1 MTEFT
6 KEAWDRNTERYQ
18 TILDMP
24 FNQELCAGT
33 LPQETF
39 KYYMIQDAHY
49 LEGFA
54 RALAVAAAK
63 GITTDHIIQFSSSAH
78 TAIVVE
84 RSLHQEYFDI
94 FGVSRESF
102 RSTEPSPECELYT
115 SYLTKLAYQAS
126 YEVLIAGLLPCFWIY
141 AEVGKHIHQRAATNN
156 PYQAWINTY
165 ASEEFEAG
173 VQRVMDVTNSVAAE
187 TTQAVREE
195 MHLAFKRATQLEWMF
210 WDSAYHQRTWPL

>member
-1 MTEFT
+1 MKTFAQQ
-6 KEAWDRNTERYQ
+6 AWDKNASRYQ
-18 TILDMP
+18 AILDMP
-24 FNQELCAGT
+24 FNQELCDGE

-63 GITTDHIIQFSSSAH
+63 GITTEHIIQFSSSAH

-84 RSLHQEYFDI
+84 RSLHQEYFDT
-94 FGVSRESF
+94 FGVSEDAF
-102 RSTEPSPECELYT
+102 RLTEPSPECELYT
-115 SYLTKLAYQAS
+115 SYLTKLAYQAP
-126 YEVLIAGLLPCFWIY
+126 YEALIAGLLPCFWIY
-141 AEVGKHIHQRAATNN
+141 AEVGKHIHQRAAPDN
-156 PYQAWINTY
+156 PYQEWINTY

-173 VQRVMDVTNSVAAE
+173 VQRVIEVTNSVAAE
-187 TTQAVREE
+187 ATQTTRDA
-195 MHLAFKRATQLEWMF
+195 MHLAFTRATQLEWMF

>member
-1 MTEFT
+1 MMKFT
-6 KEAWDRNTERYQ
+6 KEEWNRNAERYQ

-24 FNQELCAGT
+24 FNQELCGGT
-33 LPQETF
+33 LPQQTF

-54 RALAVAAAK
+54 RALAVEAAK
-63 GITTDHIIQFSSSAH
+63 DITTDHIIQFSSLAH

-84 RSLHQEYFDI
+84 RSLHQEYFDK

-102 RSTEPSPECELYT
+102 RLTEPSPECELYT
-115 SYLTKLAYQAS
+115 SYLTKLAYQAP

-141 AEVGKHIHQRAATNN
+141 AEVGKHIHQRAAENN
-156 PYQAWINTY
+156 PYQEWIKTY

-173 VQRVMDVTNSVAAE
+173 VQRVIDVTNSIAAK
-187 TTQAVREE
+187 TTQATREE

-210 WDSAYHQRTWPL
+210 WDSAYHQRTLPL